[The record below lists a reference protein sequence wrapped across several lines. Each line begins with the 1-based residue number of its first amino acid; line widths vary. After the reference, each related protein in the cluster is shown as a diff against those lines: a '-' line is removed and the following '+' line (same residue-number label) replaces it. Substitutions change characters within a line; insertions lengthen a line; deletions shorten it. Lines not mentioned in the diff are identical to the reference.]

1 MTERRTTARRPVVR
15 VLGPLPPPMHG
26 ASAVTQRMVDAL
38 RDDGSADVV
47 TVDIGDGG
55 STARRLRALLG
66 GLATFLPAL
75 VRRRQDAV
83 YLGGAGG
90 ELLWYQ
96 AVAVLLGRLAGHRVV
111 FHHHNSS
118 YLTRRLRAMALL
130 VRLGGDRVHH
140 VVLSRDMGERLR
152 ARYPVATS
160 LLVCSNASLMP
171 PAEQAERDP
180 VPAGG
185 PVVLGHLS
193 NLTREKGVDVAI
205 ETLRT
210 LLTSGVDARL
220 VLAGP
225 CVGDDVEALVSAA
238 AAELAGRLEVTG
250 RLDASQ
256 VEAFYRDI
264 DVFVFPSTYA
274 NEAEPLVVLDAL
286 RHGVP
291 AVAHDVGC
299 LADLLP
305 PDHVVPVG
313 GDLPAAVLDLLHRGG
328 LEPSREAAARFDERR
343 TAAIGV
349 RQEIV
354 DLLVG

>member
-1 MTERRTTARRPVVR
+1 MTVRRPVVR
-15 VLGPLPPPMHG
+15 VLGPLPPPVHG

-38 RDDGSADVV
+38 REDGSADVA
-47 TVDIGDGG
+47 TFDIGDGG
-55 STARRLRALLG
+55 STARRLRALLAG
-66 GLATFLPAL
+66 VAGFLPAL
-75 VRRRQDAV
+75 VRRRPDAV

-130 VRLGGDRVHH
+130 VRWGGARVQH
-140 VVLSRDMGERLR
+140 VVLSRDMGDRLQ
-152 ARYPVATS
+152 ARYPAATS
-160 LLVCSNASLMP
+160 VLVCSNASLMA
-171 PAEQAERDP
+171 PAAMLERDP
-180 VPAGG
+180 VPPAG

-210 LLTSGVDARL
+210 LLAAGVDARL

-225 CVGDDVEALVSAA
+225 CIGDDVETLVAAA
-238 AAELAGRLEVTG
+238 AAELDGRLEVTG
-250 RLDASQ
+250 RLDATQ

-305 PDHVVPVG
+305 ADHVVPVG
-313 GDLPAAVLDLLHRGG
+313 ADLPAAVLDLLGREA
-328 LEPSREAAARFDERR
+328 LEPADRAAARFDERR
-343 TAAIGV
+343 AAAIEV
-349 RQEIV
+349 RQGV
-354 DLLVG
+354 VALLVG

>member
-1 MTERRTTARRPVVR
+1 MTARRPVVR

-38 RDDGSADVV
+38 RENGSAEVV

-55 STARRLRALLG
+55 STSRRLRSLLG
-66 GLATFLPAL
+66 GLLRFLPAL
-75 VRRRQDAV
+75 VRRRSDAV

-96 AVAVLLGRLAGHRVV
+96 AVAVLLGRLAGHRIV

-118 YLTRRLRAMALL
+118 YLTQHLRAMALL
-130 VRLGGDRVHH
+130 VRWGGARVHH
-140 VVLSRDMGERLR
+140 VVLSRDMGQRLQ
-152 ARYPVATS
+152 ARYPAATS
-160 LLVCSNASLMP
+160 VLVCSNASLMAP
-171 PAEQAERDP
+171 PEQADRAP
-180 VPAGG
+180 VPAAG

-193 NLTREKGVDVAI
+193 NLTREKGVHVAI
-205 ETLRT
+205 ETLRV
-210 LLTSGVDARL
+210 LLAAGVDARL

-238 AAELAGRLEVTG
+238 ASELAGRLEVTG
-250 RLDASQ
+250 RLDAAQ

-291 AVAHDVGC
+291 AVALDVGC

-313 GDLPAAVLDLLHRGG
+313 DDLPAAVLDLLRRGA
-328 LEPSREAAARFDERR
+328 LEPADRATARFDERR
-343 TAAIGV
+343 TAAIEV
-349 RQEIV
+349 REAVV

>member
-1 MTERRTTARRPVVR
+1 MTARRPVVR

-38 RDDGSADVV
+38 RQNGSAEVV

-55 STARRLRALLG
+55 STSRRLRALLG
-66 GLATFLPAL
+66 GLLRFLPAL
-75 VRRRQDAV
+75 VRRRSDAV

-96 AVAVLLGRLAGHRVV
+96 AVVVLLGRLAGHRIV

-118 YLTRRLRAMALL
+118 YLTRHLRAMALL
-130 VRLGGDRVHH
+130 VRWGGSRVHH
-140 VVLSRDMGERLR
+140 VVLARDMGERLQ
-152 ARYPVATS
+152 ARYPAATAV
-160 LLVCSNASLMP
+160 LVCSNASLMVP
-171 PAEQAERDP
+171 SEPAERDP
-180 VPAGG
+180 VPAAG

-193 NLTREKGVDVAI
+193 NLTREKGVHVAI
-205 ETLRT
+205 ETLRV
-210 LLTSGVDARL
+210 LIAAGVDARL

-238 AAELAGRLEVTG
+238 ASELAGRLEVTG
-250 RLDASQ
+250 RLDAAQ

-313 GDLPAAVLDLLHRGG
+313 DDLPTAVLDLLRRGA
-328 LEPSREAAARFDERR
+328 LEPAEHAAARFDERR
-343 TAAIGV
+343 TAAVEV
-349 RQEIV
+349 REAVV